1 MKDKALNWYKRHKKL
16 TIIGG
21 IILLL
26 LVIGSLNSDSA
37 QRTATTPAKSTQKQ
51 EATTQQKKADTAG
64 SNAKPA
70 EPAPTKTKLQELKD
84 SAGDDALIF
93 PASSTNGDLATSE
106 SQAPFKIV
114 INYTNSVSCSAAKT
128 SSYDTIK
135 SIYAN
140 NHIRDMVDQIV
151 ITYPGRL
158 VTSLS
163 GIDGR
168 STNSWSGET
177 NFYKVMFGS
186 FEASQR
192 DPAGQKTWVVSIN
205 GCR

>member
-16 TIIGG
+16 TIVGG
-21 IILLL
+21 IILVL

-37 QRTATTPAKSTQKQ
+37 KRTATTPAKSTQKQ
-51 EATTQQKKADTAG
+51 ETTTQQQKADTAG
-64 SNAKPA
+64 SNAKPT

-84 SAGDDALIF
+84 LSGSDATLF
-93 PASSTNGDLATSE
+93 VANSTELKEATSE
-106 SQAPFKIV
+106 ADAPFKVV
-114 INYTNSVSCSAAKT
+114 INHSNTIGCSAAKT
-128 SSYDTIK
+128 ASYGTIK
-135 SIYAN
+135 SIYTN

-151 ITYPGRL
+151 IAYPGRL

-163 GIDGR
+163 GTDGR
-168 STNSWSGET
+168 STDSWSGES
-177 NFYKVMFGS
+177 NFYKVMFGG
-186 FEASQR
+186 FETSQR